1 MESNQQ
7 ILNSCFNIMR
17 RLPPKNIKKNIA
29 ALGALVDS
37 EDLKEEI
44 I

>member
-1 MESNQQ
+1 
-7 ILNSCFNIMR
+7 MR